1 MDPFAGSYFV
11 ENLTDQIE
19 EGAQGLIDKVDELGG
34 SVQCIP
40 FIRAEVEESAWG
52 YEERYRI
59 KQDIVVGVND
69 FVSDEVDDVEILRV
83 DPESERQQV
92 ERLASFKADRDA
104 DAVNDA
110 PGGAARGVPGR
121 AATCST
127 PMRAALKDRASI
139 GEVCGV
145 MREEFGEYSEA

>member
-11 ENLTDQIE
+11 ENLTDEIE
-19 EGAQGLIDKVDELGG
+19 TGAQGLIDKVDELGG
-34 SVQCIP
+34 SVECIP
-40 FIRAEVEESAWG
+40 FIRSEVEESAWG

-59 KQDIVVGVND
+59 KQDIVVGVNEY
-69 FVSDEVDDVEILRV
+69 VTDEVDEVEILKV

-92 ERLASFKADRDA
+92 ERLTQFKADRDQ
-104 DAVNDA
+104 DAVDKRLEELRQVAKGDGNLLE
-110 PGGAARGVPGR
+110 
-121 AATCST
+121 